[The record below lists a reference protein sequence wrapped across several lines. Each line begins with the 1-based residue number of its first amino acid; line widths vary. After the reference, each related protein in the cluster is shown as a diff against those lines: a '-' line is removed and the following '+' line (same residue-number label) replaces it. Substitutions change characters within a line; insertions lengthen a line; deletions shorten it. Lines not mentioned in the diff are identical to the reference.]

1 MRPFSCLC
9 FVLEQCSRRSDAYH
23 FGRSDAYQG
32 TTLIEP
38 PVVDIHAA
46 LRRPVKKGRIELHFE
61 IKGEEYFLNF
71 VPSQG
76 KWFLLTPT
84 QEGFQ
89 VTSLVN
95 DDALPPIDDVDP
107 LAGTAARRKIN

>member
-1 MRPFSCLC
+1 
-9 FVLEQCSRRSDAYH
+9 
-23 FGRSDAYQG
+23 
-32 TTLIEP
+32 
-38 PVVDIHAA
+38 
-46 LRRPVKKGRIELHFE
+46 
-61 IKGEEYFLNF
+61 LNF

-107 LAGTAARRKIN
+107 LAGAAARRKIN